1 MSKRNGRNKVRLE
14 NLEAINKID
23 KRMRK
28 KKIREDEDQ
37 MRTLQSKRDTLRNK
51 LTLVL
56 KIHTN
61 NLHEMKYLKFHRL

>member
-51 LTLVL
+51 LKT
-56 KIHTN
+56 K
-61 NLHEMKYLKFHRL
+61 

>member
-1 MSKRNGRNKVRLE
+1 MSKRNGRNKIRLE

-51 LTLVL
+51 LKT
-56 KIHTN
+56 K
-61 NLHEMKYLKFHRL
+61 